1 MSLSDI
7 ICSGTR
13 EEGLALGSDL
23 LDSEHVTAVQ
33 LRWLIHGGAYPPWGS
48 IVWFLAD
55 QAFSVI
61 GIETI
66 DIDLRDET

>member
-1 MSLSDI
+1 M
-7 ICSGTR
+7 
-13 EEGLALGSDL
+13 
-23 LDSEHVTAVQ
+23 TAVQ

-61 GIETI
+61 GIEI
-66 DIDLRDET
+66 VDIDLRDET